1 MFSKAT
7 EYAIRATIYIAQ
19 KGKVENKIGINEIA
33 KSIDSPLHF
42 TAKILQILSKDD
54 KIISSTRGP
63 NGGFYMTDKALKL
76 PIRSVLKAMNE
87 DTVLEKCVIGL
98 NKCSEMKP
106 CPLHHQYKAIK
117 LQLVK
122 LFETK
127 SIEELANEMNDGNLY
142 ITNKK

>member
-7 EYAIRATIYIAQ
+7 EYAIRATIFIAQ

-42 TAKILQILSKDD
+42 TAKILQILSKDN

-87 DTVLEKCVIGL
+87 DTILEKCVIGL
-98 NKCSEMKP
+98 HKCSETKP
-106 CPLHHQYKAIK
+106 CPMHHQYKTIK
-117 LQLVK
+117 LQFVQ

-142 ITNKK
+142 ISNKK